1 MSQQENIEAIR
12 KVQEYVQSHLNE
24 RITLQSLAK
33 ISGYSPYHFAHL
45 FKSAL
50 GMGPLTYLRKLRL
63 TQASL
68 RVRDHVDPI
77 LTIAFDFQFDSHEG
91 FTRAFSRQFGLSPQA
106 YRQTAVPI
114 SHFHPFLLP
123 KEPQGDHPMKP
134 TQTVFVQI
142 IEREARKTIVKRGK
156 QAEDYFA
163 YCEEVGCDVWG
174 ILSSVK
180 EALNEPM
187 GMWLPSS
194 LIKPGT
200 SLYVQ
205 GVEVPLDYDKPLP
218 EGFELINLD
227 PCLYL
232 FFQGEPYE
240 DCDYQHAIG
249 QVWDA
254 IDAYQP
260 ETFGVR
266 FAPKK
271 GPRIQLEPRSER
283 GYIEARPIVKL

>member
-1 MSQQENIEAIR
+1 MSQQENLSAIR
-12 KVQEYVQSHLNE
+12 KVQEYLQAHLNE

-33 ISGYSPYHFAHL
+33 VSGYSPYHCAHL
-45 FKSAL
+45 FKACL

-63 TQASL
+63 TEASL
-68 RVRDHVDPI
+68 RIRDHQDPI
-77 LTIAFDFQFDSHEG
+77 VTIAFDFQFDSHEG
-91 FTRAFSRQFGLSPQA
+91 FTRAFSRQFGMSPKA
-106 YRQTAVPI
+106 YRETTPPI

-123 KEPQGDHPMKP
+123 KEPKGESTMKP
-134 TQTVFVQI
+134 TQTVFIQI
-142 IEREARKTIVKRGK
+142 IERPSRKAIVCRGK
-156 QAEDYFA
+156 KAEDYFE
-163 YCEEVGCDVWG
+163 YCEEVSCDVWG

-187 GMWLPSS
+187 GMWLPPS

-218 EGFELINLD
+218 EGFEMMDLK

-232 FFQGEPYE
+232 FFQGEPYDDE
-240 DCDYQHAIG
+240 EYQEAIG
-249 QVWDA
+249 QIWDA

-260 ETFGVR
+260 ETFGYK
-266 FAPKK
+266 FAPEE
-271 GPRIQLEPRSER
+271 GPRIQLEPRGER
-283 GYIEARPIVKL
+283 GYIEARPVVKL